1 MSLQIINAGVLDSI
15 QDLGR
20 YGYQHLG
27 INPTGAMDRFAA
39 SVANAL
45 LGKELTAPVMELHF
59 PSAKILFEQPAVFSI
74 AGGNFS
80 PTINQQPVP
89 MYQPVAVAENSVLEF
104 THIEKG
110 FRAYL
115 SFLPEI
121 KIEPWLESFSTNL
134 KAGAGGFQG
143 RTLLKNDRIEFL
155 KTVNL
160 DALLKE
166 KRTSVIHMK
175 AAEIPMESKT
185 IECVLGSEWN
195 RLTMEGKE
203 IFNECWFEI
212 TAESDRMGYRLK
224 GRAMALKS
232 NEQMISSPAGFG
244 TIQVLPN
251 GQLIVLMADHQTT
264 GGYPKVG
271 HVITAD
277 LPLLA
282 QKSPGSVI
290 KFKLTELAAAE
301 KKWLAQQAYLRQI
314 QEAAGTRLRELGLV
328 L

>member
-1 MSLQIINAGVLDSI
+1 
-15 QDLGR
+15 
-20 YGYQHLG
+20 
-27 INPTGAMDRFAA
+27 
-39 SVANAL
+39 
-45 LGKELTAPVMELHF
+45 
-59 PSAKILFEQPAVFSI
+59 
-74 AGGNFS
+74 
-80 PTINQQPVP
+80 
-89 MYQPVAVAENSVLEF
+89 
-104 THIEKG
+104 
-110 FRAYL
+110 
-115 SFLPEI
+115 
-121 KIEPWLESFSTNL
+121 
-134 KAGAGGFQG
+134 
-143 RTLLKNDRIEFL
+143 
-155 KTVNL
+155 
-160 DALLKE
+160 
-166 KRTSVIHMK
+166 MK